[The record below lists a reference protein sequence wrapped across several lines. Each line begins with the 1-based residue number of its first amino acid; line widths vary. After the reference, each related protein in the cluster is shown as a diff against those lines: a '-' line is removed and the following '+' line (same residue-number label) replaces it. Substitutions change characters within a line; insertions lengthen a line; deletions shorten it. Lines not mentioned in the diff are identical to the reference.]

1 METDFIFQLI
11 GYLLAFNNGFILQ
24 FGSVILNGTNQT
36 TVNLPITF
44 QQSDIPRVC
53 ALLMSGGISTT
64 VVVLTERTISRLGFT
79 KSSSLSGSACLWIAV
94 GY

>member
-1 METDFIFQLI
+1 MSGSF
-11 GYLLAFNNGFILQ
+11 FNNGFILQ
-24 FGSVILNGTNQT
+24 FGSAILNGTNQT

-53 ALLMSGGISTT
+53 ALLMSGDSSTT
-64 VVVLTERTISRLGFT
+64 VVVLTRRTINRLGFT
-79 KSSSLSGSACLWIAV
+79 KSSSSSGTVCLWIAV